1 MIPSQEDAGTIHQP
15 QCGDWGMLTAD
26 VNPPSN
32 CYVDMADFMTL
43 TTGWMDCTNPQPPCL
58 YKPTQPF

>member
-1 MIPSQEDAGTIHQP
+1 
-15 QCGDWGMLTAD
+15 MLTAD

-58 YKPTQPF
+58 YKATQPF